1 MEPELSPVPAT
12 SGFGEATNLIRGG
25 LDRSKFDETAEA
37 IYATSGYVYSS
48 AAEAE
53 AAFAGEHDRYIYS
66 RYGNPTVTTFEERL
80 RLLEGAEAC
89 RATASG
95 MSAVFASL
103 ISLVSAG
110 DRVVAS
116 RALFGS
122 CHVILTEI
130 LPRMGVD
137 TELVDGTSLD
147 AWEKALDGGAKAVF
161 LESPSNPGLEV
172 IDLAAVCELAHS
184 AGALVIVDNVFA
196 SPVLQKP
203 LEFGADVVVYSAT
216 KHIDGQGRTLGGAV
230 LGTQQYIDDTLVPFL
245 RHTGPSLSPFNA
257 WVLAKGL
264 ETIRLRVEESSRS
277 ALDLAIRLD
286 QDPRVQ
292 AVRYPTLESHPQSE
306 LALKQMSAGG
316 TILTIDVGSKEA
328 AFAFLDGLQLF
339 DISNNVGDSKSL
351 VTHPATTTHRRLSP
365 EARDAVGIVA
375 GMVRLSVG
383 LESIEDLYAD
393 LDRALDA

>member
-1 MEPELSPVPAT
+1 MAPGLTPHDA
-12 SGFGEATNLIRGG
+12 FREATNLARGG
-25 LDRSKFDETAEA
+25 LARSQFDETAEA

-80 RLLEGAEAC
+80 RLVEGAEAC

-95 MSAVFASL
+95 MAAVFASL

-130 LPRMGVD
+130 LPRMGVA
-137 TELVDGTSLD
+137 TELVDGTDLA
-147 AWEKALDGGAKAVF
+147 AWERALAPGANAVF
-161 LESPSNPGLEV
+161 LESPSNPGLEI
-172 IDLAAVCELAHS
+172 IDLRAVCDLAHA

-230 LGTQQYIDDTLVPFL
+230 LSTEQFIAETLVPFL

-264 ETIRLRVEESSRS
+264 ETIRLRVEASSTTATELAARLES
-277 ALDLAIRLD
+277 DN
-286 QDPRVQ
+286 RV
-292 AVRYPTLESHPQSE
+292 ATVRYPMLVSHPQHD
-306 LALKQMSAGG
+306 LAKRQMSAGG
-316 TILTIDVGSKEA
+316 TILTIDVETKDR
-328 AFAFLDGLQLF
+328 AFSFLDSLHLF

-351 VTHPATTTHRRLSP
+351 VTHPATTTHRRLP
-365 EARDAVGIVA
+365 EEAREAVGIGA
-375 GMVRLSVG
+375 GMVRLSIG
-383 LESIEDLYAD
+383 LEDLEDLYED
-393 LDRALDA
+393 LDQALSQR